1 MDRIGREGRR
11 AERVLTLLASL
22 SDVCDGGE
30 ISELEHALQ
39 TATRAERTGADDE
52 LVLAA
57 LCHDIGK
64 VFGDV
69 GHGEMSADLLKPHVR
84 AELVSVV
91 QYHGAFTARHWDPSL
106 KAESDPRIQYRD
118 QPWYALAEVFVDEW
132 DMESFDPLYLRAE
145 LEHFAPLVRR
155 LVTGA

>member
-1 MDRIGREGRR
+1 
-11 AERVLTLLASL
+11 
-22 SDVCDGGE
+22 
-30 ISELEHALQ
+30 
-39 TATRAERTGADDE
+39 

-69 GHGEMSADLLKPHVR
+69 GHGELSAELVKPHVR

-91 QYHGAFTARHWDPSL
+91 RHHGAFTARHWDPSL
-106 KAESDPRIQYRD
+106 KGESDPRMKYRD
-118 QPWYALAEVFVDEW
+118 EPWYRLAEVFVDQW
-132 DMESFDPLYLRAE
+132 DMESFDPLYSYGE
-145 LEHFAPLVRR
+145 LENSAPLVRR

>member
-11 AERVLTLLASL
+11 AERFLVCL
-22 SDVCDGGE
+22 SGLSEVCDGGA

-39 TATRAERTGADDE
+39 TATRAERARADDE

-64 VFGDV
+64 VFGDA
-69 GHGEMSADLLKPHVR
+69 GHGDIAADLLTPHVR
-84 AELVSVV
+84 TEVASAVRH
-91 QYHGAFTARHWDPSL
+91 HGAFTARHWNPSL
-106 KAESDPRIQYRD
+106 RGESDPRLRFRNE
-118 QPWYALAEVFVDEW
+118 PWFCLAEQFVDDW
-132 DMESFDPLYLRAE
+132 DMKSFDPVFPREDLA
-145 LEHFAPLVRR
+145 HFEPLVRR